1 MTSAIQGNA
10 VAAPAHLVEDA
21 FVAFQNLTPD
31 GFVMF
36 RPVRAENG
44 GITDLEWT
52 FVNTAAARIIGKPA
66 DYLVGRRLL
75 EVMPENRDEGLFDAY
90 VAVIETGELWQ
101 REFHYDHGGI
111 TAWFRATAA
120 RSGEGLAI
128 SFADITEVRKG
139 DERRQTLIDSVIAFV
154 GVLSTDGVLLEANKP
169 ALAAAG
175 LPRNAV
181 IGVPFWDTYWWS
193 HEPATQERLKQA
205 VASAAGG
212 DRVRYDVEIRVA
224 GDRRIWID
232 FQLEPVF
239 DRTGTVTELI
249 PSGVDITDRKQ
260 AEAHRELLINEL
272 SHRVKNTLATIQ
284 SMARQ
289 STRSATSM
297 ETFRDAFD
305 ARLQSIA
312 ASHDLLVA
320 SRHQSAPL
328 MALVEGQVMPYTAEP
343 ARLVLEGDDILLP
356 GDVAHTLG
364 LVLHEL
370 AANASKYGALSND
383 TGTVTV
389 SWQVAET
396 AGGRVLNMAWSER
409 GGPPF
414 APPTRQGFG
423 TRLIERTLTAANDG
437 ATIDYA
443 PHGVT
448 CRLTMAL
455 A

>member
-1 MTSAIQGNA
+1 MTSAIQGSA
-10 VAAPAHLVEDA
+10 MAAQPHMAEDA

-36 RPVRAENG
+36 RPVRDGDGRVA
-44 GITDLEWT
+44 DLEWT
-52 FVNTAAARIIGKPA
+52 FVNAAAARIIGNPPEE
-66 DYLVGRRLL
+66 LVGRTLL
-75 EVMPENRDEGLFDAY
+75 ETMPENKDEGLFDAY
-90 VAVIETGELWQ
+90 VTVIETGELWQ

-111 TAWFRATAA
+111 SAWFRATAA
-120 RSGEGLAI
+120 RSGDGLAV

-139 DERRQTLIDSVIAFV
+139 DEQRRILIDSVIAFV
-154 GVLSTDGVLLEANKP
+154 GVLSPDGILLEANRP
-169 ALAAAG
+169 AITAAG
-175 LPRNAV
+175 LPRDAV
-181 IGVPFWDTYWWS
+181 IGSPFWDTYWWS
-193 HEPATQERLKQA
+193 HDAATQERLKQA
-205 VASAAGG
+205 IASAASGE
-212 DRVRYDVEIRVA
+212 RVRYDVEIRVA
-224 GDRRIWID
+224 GDQRLWID
-232 FQLEPVF
+232 FQIEPVF
-239 DRTGTVTELI
+239 DRTGNVTELI

-289 STRSATSM
+289 SARSAGSM
-297 ETFRDAFD
+297 EAFRDAFD
-305 ARLQSIA
+305 ARLRSIA

-328 MALVEGQVMPYTAEP
+328 VALVEGQVLPYA
-343 ARLVLEGDDILLP
+343 ADASRLVFDGADILLP

-370 AANASKYGALSND
+370 AANAAKYGALSAEA
-383 TGTVTV
+383 GVVTV
-389 SWQVAET
+389 SWQVEET
-396 AGGRVLNMAWSER
+396 PESRRLEMTWAER
-409 GGPPF
+409 GGPPV

-423 TRLIERTLTAANDG
+423 TRLIERTLAAGDDG

-443 PHGVT
+443 PEGLT
-448 CRLTMAL
+448 CRLFMAL